1 MKVGVLTEIKVDE
14 YRVGLTPA
22 GVRELAEHEH
32 EVLIEAGA
40 GVGSAIADTEYEAQG
55 ARIVANADAVFD
67 DLSMYSLEDYTEVK
81 HVMVRLGE

>member
-1 MKVGVLTEIKVDE
+1 M
-14 YRVGLTPA
+14 
-22 GVRELAEHEH
+22 
-32 EVLIEAGA
+32 LIEAGA

-81 HVMVRLGE
+81 HVMIKVGE